1 MEQNVARPVEEAA
14 GQDQVLPSV
23 SIDDMIEQSIGRIN
37 ATQILQAILT
47 SLPPLFDSQQTYISI
62 FAHAQPTWHCTG
74 SNTNSNSNSN
84 ISCSSNNNS
93 NICRLSK
100 SEWAWD
106 SLNVHT
112 SIISEW
118 DLECASSF
126 ITGFPTTC
134 YFVGCLLGG
143 LVLATLGDSSLGRK
157 NLLCISSLVMSLA
170 ALASSFAPNFW
181 VYSVFRFLSGA
192 GRAPLAISTL
202 VLLTERVGKRW
213 RSQVAMV
220 GFIHFSLGIFI
231 LTGIA
236 YLTKDSSW
244 RNLYL
249 WTSIPGIV
257 CSLLCYFF
265 VLESPRWLFMQ
276 GLTKESIAVLRK
288 LGSSTSQVY
297 STVIINNM
305 ANLQEGPNNTSSFE
319 SLKILIKKRWAVKR
333 LLASMFLAFG
343 IGLMYFGMFL
353 GVGNLGFNIYLTSTF
368 SALLSLV
375 SYLLTFLYWVPRCN
389 RRISLLGFCVISG
402 ATSIIFSVVGKHIH
416 QGLLI
421 SLELVSLFCACMAYN
436 LVLMYTVELFPTCVR
451 NSASSLVRQAMIF
464 GSVFD
469 PVLILLGRQNKM
481 YSYGV
486 FGITVLVCG
495 FLVLCLPET
504 RGKVLCD
511 TMEEQELRDNSS
523 SSII

>member
-1 MEQNVARPVEEAA
+1 MEQNGSKPVEE
-14 GQDQVLPSV
+14 VEEKNTTPPSM
-23 SIDDMIEQSIGRIN
+23 SIDDMIEQSVGRLN
-37 ATQILQAILT
+37 VTQILQVLLT
-47 SLPPLFDSQQTYISI
+47 TLAPLFDSQQTYISI
-62 FAHAQPTWHCTG
+62 FAHAQPTWHCTS
-74 SNTNSNSNSN
+74 SNTNSK
-84 ISCSSNNNS
+84 ISCSSSNNS

-100 SEWAWD
+100 SDWAWD
-106 SLNVHT
+106 YPNVHT

-157 NLLCISSLVMSLA
+157 NLLCVSLLVMSLA
-170 ALASSFAPNFW
+170 ALASSFSPNFW
-181 VYSVFRFLSGA
+181 VYSIFRFVSGA
-192 GRAPLAISTL
+192 GRAPVAITAL
-202 VLLTERVGKRW
+202 VLQTEKTCKRW
-213 RSQVAMV
+213 RSRLIMM
-220 GFIHFSLGIFI
+220 GFINFSLGILL
-231 LTGIA
+231 LTAIA

-249 WTSIPGIV
+249 WTSIPGIA

-265 VLESPRWLFMQ
+265 LLESPRWLFMQ
-276 GLTKESIAVLRK
+276 GRTEDSIAILRK
-288 LGSSTSQVY
+288 LGSTTSVVY
-297 STVIINNM
+297 STLTINNM
-305 ANLQEGPNNTSSFE
+305 GALQKGPKETSSFA
-319 SLKILIKKRWAVKR
+319 SLKILINEKWAVKR
-333 LLASMFLAFG
+333 LLASMLLAFG

-353 GVGNLGFNIYLTSTF
+353 GVGNLGFNIYLTAAL
-368 SALLSLV
+368 SALLSLL
-375 SYLLTFLYWVPRCN
+375 SYLLTFLYWIPRCN
-389 RRISLLGFCVISG
+389 RRISMLGFCVISG
-402 ATSIIFSVVGKHIH
+402 ATSIIFSVLGKHSY
-416 QGLLI
+416 QGLII
-421 SLELVSLFCACMAYN
+421 SLEVVSLFCACMAYN

-469 PVLILLGRQNKM
+469 PVLILIGRKNKI

-511 TMEEQELRDNSS
+511 TMEEQELRDNKS